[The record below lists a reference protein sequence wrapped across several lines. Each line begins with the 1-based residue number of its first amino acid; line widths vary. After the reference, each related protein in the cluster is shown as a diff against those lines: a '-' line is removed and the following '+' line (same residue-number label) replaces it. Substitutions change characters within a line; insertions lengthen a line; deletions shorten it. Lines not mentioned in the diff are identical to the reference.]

1 MAALEHGNANRQNES
16 LFRRRLLAW
25 YGKQQRKL
33 PWRGETDP
41 YRILVS
47 EIMLQQ
53 TRVAVVIDRYRTF
66 IKQFPSAARLARAK
80 EDTVLAAWSGLG
92 YYRRARALHRA
103 AMEIVDRGSFPRSAT
118 ELMS

>member
-1 MAALEHGNANRQNES
+1 MAVLKARPGDRRNEAT
-16 LFRRRLLAW
+16 FRRRLLRW
-25 YGKQQRKL
+25 FQQFQRTL

-53 TRVAVVIDRYRTF
+53 TRVAVVIDRYQSF

-80 EDTVLAAWSGLG
+80 EDVVLSAWSGLG

-103 AMEIVDRGSFPRSAT
+103 VM
-118 ELMS
+118 